1 WFRGAE
7 AQVVFA
13 IIEQVQKDYHIDPD
27 RIYLTGISMGG
38 FGTWEMAMMRPDLFA
53 AIVPV
58 CGGGPVEAIGNVKDP
73 PNWAFHGARDD
84 RVPVENAR
92 RLIERL
98 KQLGAEPKYTEFPMV
113 GHMCWDDAY
122 ATKGLFPWLLKQ
134 KRPPAPP
141 AMRLELDL
149 SWSSIP
155 TTVRWLRIDA

>member
-1 WFRGAE
+1 DTP
-7 AQVVFA
+7 
-13 IIEQVQKDYHIDPD
+13 I
-27 RIYLTGISMGG
+27 
-38 FGTWEMAMMRPDLFA
+38 
-53 AIVPV
+53 
-58 CGGGPVEAIGNVKDP
+58 
-73 PNWAFHGARDD
+73 WAFHGARDD
-84 RVPVENAR
+84 RVPVENTR

-155 TTVRWLRIDA
+155 TTVRWLRIDAAEPGAKVVRVAAAITSATMVQIASDDVAAMTLLPERFPGVGSAAKPGAMTVVWQNRVAYKGPW